1 MLHILV
7 PSLGTPRTG
16 PSRPGQALAASAGEA
31 VAEVGRWIDMSSWLD
46 CQAGS
51 VGPPRL
57 SCRPRWTS

>member
-31 VAEVGRWIDMSSWLD
+31 VAEVGRWIDMSS
-46 CQAGS
+46 
-51 VGPPRL
+51 
-57 SCRPRWTS
+57 